1 MTDRPT
7 VSVVI
12 PVWNAA
18 RYLPETLR
26 SVLRQT
32 RPPEEIVVVD
42 DGSTDASAAVAEGF
56 GPTVRVLRQE
66 NRGESAARNRGIEAA
81 RGEWIAFLDA
91 DDLWHPDKLARQ
103 LAAVR
108 AHAAVDCVHTNWW
121 YFGRQNGRVDVST
134 VDPAERYRPGR
145 VAAENPFRI
154 SSLLV
159 RRELPL
165 RFPDWTQDGEDLI
178 YFLELARTAR
188 IVLLPEELT
197 GYRVHTGGQSNA
209 ADMLVRRYRALR
221 VYLERAESWRE
232 SDCREIRAG
241 FLTLM
246 ARCAVEARFARDWPR
261 YWSLRRFFA
270 ECGEPLPDAAKMVV
284 RERVWPR
291 LAYRIKDVWDRLR
304 SRAAEPRGKPTEPA
318 SQ

>member
-1 MTDRPT
+1 

-18 RYLPETLR
+18 RYLPETLQ

-42 DGSTDASAAVAEGF
+42 DGSTDDSAAVAEGF

-66 NRGESAARNRGIEAA
+66 NRGESAARNRGIEASH
-81 RGEWIAFLDA
+81 GDWIAFLDA

-108 AHAAVDCVHTNWW
+108 ADPAVDCIHTNWY
-121 YFGRQNGRVDVST
+121 YFGRQNGHVDVSA
-134 VDPAERYRPGR
+134 VPAAERYRPGR
-145 VAAENPFRI
+145 VAADNPFRI

-159 RRELPL
+159 RRDLPL

-178 YFLELARTAR
+178 YFLELARMAR
-188 IVLLPEELT
+188 IELLPEELI
-197 GYRVHTGGQSNA
+197 GYRVHGGGQSNA
-209 ADMLVRRYRALR
+209 ADMPARRYRAL
-221 VYLERAESWRE
+221 VAYLERAEGWRE
-232 SDCREIRAG
+232 SDRREIREG
-241 FLTLM
+241 FMSLM
-246 ARCAVEARFARDWPR
+246 ARCAVEARFGRDWPR

-270 ECGEPLPDAAKMVV
+270 ECGGELPEQAKAVLHERIWPPLV
-284 RERVWPR
+284 
-291 LAYRIKDVWDRLR
+291 YRIKDAWDQLR
-304 SRAAEPRGKPTEPA
+304 FGAAGRRGTPTEPA
-318 SQ
+318 RE

>member
-1 MTDRPT
+1 MTDGPT

-18 RYLPETLR
+18 RYLSETLR

-32 RPPEEIVVVD
+32 RPAEEIVVVD
-42 DGSTDASAAVAEGF
+42 DGSTDESAAVAEEF
-56 GPTVRVLRQE
+56 GARVRVLRQE

-81 RGEWIAFLDA
+81 QGDWIAFLDA

-108 AHAAVDCVHTNWW
+108 ADPAVDCVHTNWY
-121 YFGRQNGRVDVST
+121 YFGRQNGRVDVSIT
-134 VDPAERYRPGR
+134 DAAERYRPGR
-145 VAAENPFRI
+145 VAADNPFRI

-165 RFPDWTQDGEDLI
+165 RFPEWTQDGEDLI
-178 YFLELARTAR
+178 YFLELVRTAKV
-188 IVLLPEELT
+188 VLVPEELI
-197 GYRVHTGGQSNA
+197 GYRVHGGGQSHA
-209 ADMLVRRYRALR
+209 ADMLVRRYRAL
-221 VYLERAESWRE
+221 VAYLERAEGWGE
-232 SDCREIRAG
+232 SDRREIREG
-241 FLTLM
+241 FLMLM

-270 ECGEPLPDAAKMVV
+270 ECGGELPDQAKTVLH
-284 RERVWPR
+284 ERIWPP
-291 LAYRIKDVWDRLR
+291 LVYRIKDAWDQMKSSATGRR
-304 SRAAEPRGKPTEPA
+304 SAPTEPA
-318 SQ
+318 

>member
-42 DGSTDASAAVAEGF
+42 DGSTDESAALAEGF
-56 GPTVRVLRQE
+56 GPTVCVLRQE

-91 DDLWHPDKLARQ
+91 DDLWHPEKLARQ

-108 AHAAVDCVHTNWW
+108 THPAVDCVHTNWW

-188 IVLLPEELT
+188 IVLVPEELT
-197 GYRVHTGGQSNA
+197 GYRVHAGGQSNA

-221 VYLERAESWRE
+221 GYLERSESWRE
-232 SDCREIRAG
+232 SDRREIREG

-261 YWSLRRFFA
+261 YGSLRRFFA

-284 RERVWPR
+284 RERVWPPI
-291 LAYRIKDVWDRLR
+291 AYRIKDAWDRLR
-304 SRAAEPRGKPTEPA
+304 SRAARPGENPAEPA
-318 SQ
+318 P